1 MVWGFSPKPS
11 LCRVDMSHQNEM
23 VKALS
28 AETSKLKC
36 SSKPMKLK
44 ANEKIVEVLY
54 NIGLVGKLLANRNIN
69 KNAVKAIILKAWR
82 TSKGVQIVDLRE
94 NVFMFKFACEGDRKR
109 IVELGPWNIEGYPFI
124 LK

>member
-1 MVWGFSPKPS
+1 
-11 LCRVDMSHQNEM
+11 MSHQNEM

-82 TSKGVQIVDLRE
+82 TSKGV
-94 NVFMFKFACEGDRKR
+94 
-109 IVELGPWNIEGYPFI
+109 
-124 LK
+124 

>member
-1 MVWGFSPKPS
+1 
-11 LCRVDMSHQNEM
+11 M

-28 AETSKLKC
+28 AETNKLKC

-69 KNAVKAIILKAWR
+69 KNTVKVII
-82 TSKGVQIVDLRE
+82 RE
-94 NVFMFKFACEGDRKR
+94 LTCQTLENRLLMSLQNHYA
-109 IVELGPWNIEGYPFI
+109 
-124 LK
+124 